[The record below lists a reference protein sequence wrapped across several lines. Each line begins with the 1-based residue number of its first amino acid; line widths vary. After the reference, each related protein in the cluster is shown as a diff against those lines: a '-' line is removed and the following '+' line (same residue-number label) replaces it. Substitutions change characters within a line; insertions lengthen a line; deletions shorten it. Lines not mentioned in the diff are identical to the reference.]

1 MEVQDTGYVSPYART
16 SVYGRSEEKRQEE
29 QRQREAKVAVY
40 SVVKESYTKEDFMD
54 EAYIP
59 VEKYD
64 QMVSRL
70 ARKKNIILQGAPGV
84 GKSFLAKRLAYSLI
98 GKKDEEKVAMVQFHQ
113 SYAYEDFVMGFRPN
127 EQGGFDLEK
136 GVFYSFCRKAKD
148 HPNEPYF
155 FIIDEINRGNLSK
168 IFGELLLLIEVDKRS
183 KKYAMP
189 TTYSKELFYIPENL
203 FIIGLM
209 NTADRSL
216 ALMDYALRRRF
227 SFIEIEPA
235 FGKAFNKYMAQF
247 EGTKLSRV
255 IDVVMQINQD
265 ITNDEALGRGFRI
278 GHSYFSNLHDASDEE
293 LMDIVECELA
303 PLIEEYW
310 VENPKKI
317 VAYVKQLREAILYD

>member
-1 MEVQDTGYVSPYART
+1 MQVQGSSLYSSPYARKQPVPT
-16 SVYGRSEEKRQEE
+16 KIMEEDEE
-29 QRQREAKVAVY
+29 SALY
-40 SVVKESYTKEDFMD
+40 SVVKAPYSREDFLN

-59 VEKYD
+59 VEKYE
-64 QMVSRL
+64 QMVNRL

-84 GKSFLAKRLAYSLI
+84 GKSFLAKRLAYSII
-98 GKKDEEKVAMVQFHQ
+98 GKKDEDKVAMVQFHQ

-127 EQGGFDLEK
+127 EAGGFYLEK
-136 GVFYSFCRKAKD
+136 GIFYSFCRSAKD
-148 HPNEPYF
+148 HPELPYF

-168 IFGELLLLIEVDKRS
+168 IFGELLLLIEADKRD

-203 FIIGLM
+203 YIIGLM

-235 FGKAFNKYMAQF
+235 FGAAFKKYTDQF
-247 EGTKLSRV
+247 LGTKLNGLLEV
-255 IDVVMQINQD
+255 IMHINED
-265 ITNDEALGRGFRI
+265 ITKDEALGRGFRI
-278 GHSYFSNLHDASDEE
+278 GHSYFSNLTSADDEE
-293 LMDIVECELA
+293 LLEIVECEII

-310 VENPKKI
+310 VENPRKI
-317 VAYVKQLREAILYD
+317 VAYSRDLREAILYDR

>member
-1 MEVQDTGYVSPYART
+1 MYEQTTSVYNSPYART
-16 SVYGRSEEKRQEE
+16 KTKEKHMTEEEE
-29 QRQREAKVAVY
+29 NALY
-40 SVVKESYTKEDFMD
+40 SVAKAPYSREDFLN

-59 VEKYD
+59 VEKYE

-70 ARKKNIILQGAPGV
+70 ARKKNIIMQGAPGV

-127 EQGGFDLEK
+127 ESGGFCLEK
-136 GVFYSFCRKAKD
+136 GIFYSFCRKAKD
-148 HPNEPYF
+148 HPDSPYF

-168 IFGELLLLIEVDKRS
+168 IFGELLLLVEADKRD

-189 TTYSKELFYIPENL
+189 TTYSKELFYIPDNL
-203 FIIGLM
+203 YIIGLM

-235 FGKAFNKYMAQF
+235 FGPCFKKYMDQF
-247 EGTKLSRV
+247 LGTKLERV
-255 IDVVMQINQD
+255 INVVMQINEE
-265 ITNDEALGRGFRI
+265 ITKDEALGRGFRI
-278 GHSYFSNLHDASDEE
+278 GHSYFANLKEADDEE
-293 LMDIVECELA
+293 LMDIIECELI

-310 VENPKKI
+310 VENPRK
-317 VAYVKQLREAILYD
+317 VMAYSKDLREAVLYDY

>member
-1 MEVQDTGYVSPYART
+1 MQEPTSVYHSPYAR
-16 SVYGRSEEKRQEE
+16 SHSQKQNVEEEE
-29 QRQREAKVAVY
+29 NALY
-40 SVVKESYTKEDFMD
+40 SVVKAPYSREDFLN

-59 VEKYD
+59 VEKYE

-70 ARKKNIILQGAPGV
+70 MRKKNIIMQGAPGV

-127 EQGGFDLEK
+127 ESGGFYLEK
-136 GVFYSFCRKAKD
+136 GIFYSFCRKAKD
-148 HPNEPYF
+148 HPDVPYF

-168 IFGELLLLIEVDKRS
+168 IFGELLLLVEADKRD

-189 TTYSKELFYIPENL
+189 TTYSKELFYIPDNL
-203 FIIGLM
+203 YIIGLM

-235 FGKAFNKYMAQF
+235 FGPCFKKYTDKF
-247 EGTKLSRV
+247 LGTKLNSV
-255 IDVVMQINQD
+255 LEVVMRINEE
-265 ITNDEALGRGFRI
+265 ITKDEALGRGFRI
-278 GHSYFSNLHDASDEE
+278 GHSYFANLQQADDAE
-293 LMDIVECELA
+293 LMEIIECELI
-303 PLIEEYW
+303 PLLEEYW
-310 VENPKKI
+310 VENPRKVI
-317 VAYVKQLREAILYD
+317 AYSKELREAVYYGA

>member
-1 MEVQDTGYVSPYART
+1 MQEEETSQYVSPYAR
-16 SVYGRSEEKRQEE
+16 SSSYKKEEE
-29 QRQREAKVAVY
+29 QLNAVY
-40 SVVKESYTKEDFMD
+40 TVEKLPYSKADFLE

-59 VEKYD
+59 EEKYD
-64 QMVSRL
+64 QIVSRL
-70 ARKKNIILQGAPGV
+70 ARKKNIIMQGAPGV

-98 GKKDEEKVAMVQFHQ
+98 GKQDDEKVAMVQFHQ

-127 EQGGFDLEK
+127 ESGGFYLEK
-136 GVFYSFCRKAKD
+136 GIFYSFCRKAKD
-148 HPNEPYF
+148 HPDTPYF

-168 IFGELLLLIEVDKRS
+168 VFGELLLLVEADKRD

-235 FGKAFNKYMAQF
+235 FGTSFNKYTDQF
-247 EGTKLSRV
+247 RYTKLDRV
-255 IDVVMQINQD
+255 IQVVMNINED
-265 ITNDEALGRGFRI
+265 ITKDEALGRGFRI
-278 GHSYFSNLHDASDEE
+278 GHSYFSNLKNACDEE
-293 LMDIVECELA
+293 LMDIIECELI

-310 VENPKKI
+310 IENPRK
-317 VAYVKQLREAILYD
+317 VLAYSRDLKEAILYE